1 MFLMPFDT
9 TGKLGQGQTGLSFA
23 NAVRGS
29 LQCGVIFVD
38 EHQHCFALTSET
50 LELLGLDAGPAGDF
64 PLSKL
69 AAPLQQLVRETFK
82 SGKAINGRPLELD
95 LPSATTKKVFVNI
108 SPMPAARQ
116 KGLLVV
122 LKDVSPAKQF
132 EPNIWQLD
140 RLATIGTLSA
150 SMAHEIKN
158 ALVAGRTFVE
168 LLIEKHHDTE
178 LTEVVR
184 RELGRIDTIVS
195 RVLNFA
201 GAPNPSGFDT
211 VGIHELLEHSLK
223 LVQPH
228 LESKGIALERSF
240 MAKPDAVN
248 GDSNELQQAFVN
260 LLLNAVESM
269 GSQGVLTVATEIT
282 KAKSSRDPKRASS
295 SAPMI
300 QVSIKDTGT
309 GISHEAMTHLFEPF
323 FTTKPAGTGLG
334 LPITQRLI
342 EEHRG
347 TISVQSAPGQGA
359 TFQVVLPATSNHKP

>member
-9 TGKLGQGQTGLSFA
+9 TGRLGQGQTGLSFA

-38 EHQHCFALTSET
+38 EHQQCFALSGET
-50 LELLGLDAGPAGDF
+50 LELLGLDASQTGDF

-69 AAPLQQLVRETFK
+69 AAPLQQLVQEASN
-82 SGKAINGRPLELD
+82 SGKAINGRPLELH
-95 LPSATTKKVFVNI
+95 LQSGTTKKVFANV
-108 SPMPAARQ
+108 SPTPVARQ
-116 KGLLVV
+116 KGLWVV
-122 LKDVSPAKQF
+122 LKDSSSAKQF

-168 LLIEKHHDTE
+168 LLIEKHHDSE

-195 RVLNFA
+195 RILNFA
-201 GAPNPSGFDT
+201 GSTNTSGFNT

-240 MAKPDAVN
+240 LAKPDVVN

-260 LLLNAVESM
+260 LLLNALEAM
-269 GSQGVLTVATEIT
+269 GSQGLLTVSTEIT
-282 KAKSSRDPKRASS
+282 NSESSENLKRVGS

-309 GISHEAMTHLFEPF
+309 GISAEAMTHLFEPF

-342 EEHRG
+342 QEHRG

-359 TFQVVLPATSNHKP
+359 TFMVLLPATGNHHP